1 MDKLTNTPCSRI
13 TRFAPTLGLGIL
25 LATGA
30 MVFSGC
36 ASTPAPT
43 EEVAVSKAALAH
55 AVGFGGADG
64 APVETRMAREK
75 LDAANAAMADKDYDR
90 ARRLAL
96 EARADAQLAEARSR
110 ATIAR
115 KAADALQE
123 DTRIL
128 QQEINRSSK

>member
-1 MDKLTNTPCSRI
+1 MNTHSNQPRSRT
-13 TRFAPTLGLGIL
+13 TRGARTLTLGTL
-25 LATGA
+25 LAGA
-30 MVFSGC
+30 AVLFSGC

-43 EEVAVSKAALAH
+43 EEVAVSTAALAH

-64 APVETRMAREK
+64 APAETRMAREK
-75 LDAANAAMADKDYDR
+75 LDAANAAMADKDYGL

-96 EARADAQLAEARSR
+96 ESRVDSQLAEARSR
-110 ATIAR
+110 ANIAR

-128 QQEINRSSK
+128 REEINRSSK